1 MFHLNR
7 KYSNIPES
15 FDRLQEHV
23 GDGFALRHVG
33 LFVYV
38 TVR

>member
-7 KYSNIPES
+7 KYSNISES